1 MRIAKYIFFQLI
13 VCILFLIS
21 CDPNRVFEDNIDMPD
36 FVWDIKN
43 TPVFEVE
50 INDTLSLY
58 NLYVNVRHAS
68 HYPYA
73 NLYIFTTITFPN
85 GKTRKDTVEC
95 ILAEPNGQW
104 KGDGMGDIWDLQI
117 PWMKK
122 IKFPLKGKYK
132 FTYEHAMRMEQV
144 PFVMDIGLRVEKAKK
159 K

>member
-1 MRIAKYIFFQLI
+1 MTKLLFFTL
-13 VCILFLIS
+13 CFALFAS

-43 TPVFEVE
+43 NPVFEVE
-50 INDTLSLY
+50 IDDTLSLY

-73 NLYIFTTITFPN
+73 NLYVFTTITFPN
-85 GKTRKDTVEC
+85 GRTRKDTVEC

-104 KGDGMGDIWDLQI
+104 KGDGMGDIWDNQI
-117 PWMKK
+117 PWMKN
-122 IKFPLKGKYK
+122 IRFPLKGKYQFK
-132 FTYEHAMRMEQV
+132 YEHAMRMEKV
-144 PFVMDIGLRVEKAKK
+144 PFVMDVGLRVEKAKK